1 MAVEMELVSV
11 EAPERPTRTPV
22 VILRETSGQRRVL
35 PIFIGT
41 PEAQAIALSMQNI
54 ETPRPMTHDLMKN
67 LLDEVGARVERIT
80 VTALRDGTF
89 FAELAVRGPT
99 GSRRVDSRPSDAIA
113 LAVRLDAPLY
123 ASPEVLDEAGAIL
136 TYSPDEAT
144 IEQEVEQFRSTLEGL
159 DPADFADGRPSP
171 PPTMGG
177 GGVEGDEGSGPG
189 DAAGGEPG
197 SGPDDP
203 SD

>member
-22 VILRETSGQRRVL
+22 VILRETAGQRRVL

-67 LLDEVGARVERIT
+67 LLDEVGAEVDRIT

-89 FAELAVRGPT
+89 YAEIVLSAAGEVHT
-99 GSRRVDSRPSDAIA
+99 VSSRPSDAIA
-113 LAVRLDAPLY
+113 LAIRIG
-123 ASPEVLDEAGAIL
+123 SPIFAEEEVLDEAGRVEQ
-136 TYSPDEAT
+136 PDE
-144 IEQEVEQFRSTLEGL
+144 EQAEQMVEEFREFI
-159 DPADFADGRPSP
+159 DHVNPEDFAL
-171 PPTMGG
+171 
-177 GGVEGDEGSGPG
+177 
-189 DAAGGEPG
+189 
-197 SGPDDP
+197 
-203 SD
+203 